1 MGKPEVTLRVQPSAQ
16 PSTSAVIFE
25 PGKRYRPRGISSFRE
40 RHYTAKCQP
49 TDSISRRPLAKL
61 LFATLGRECLGRP
74 DSSPSTTARWP
85 GACELSGSTC
95 WHVSSGL
102 LHTFP
107 VVRAKLERLT
117 SPRKA
122 QLITVGE
129 VRKDWTNW
137 PRLGRDASDAQC
149 PARHNNSRLWHNPG
163 ILMRSP
169 STSVI
174 SQTAT
179 RLHNP
184 HCSSLVRGAPQKCI
198 RETAGNCR

>member
-1 MGKPEVTLRVQPSAQ
+1 MNRDVGHFSEIATTRPSANRRILFQ
-16 PSTSAVIFE
+16 GVPLRNYFLQRLVESASVDRTLHFHYRSLARCLRTLWVHVLACEFGIAPHISGR
-25 PGKRYRPRGISSFRE
+25 PGK
-40 RHYTAKCQP
+40 
-49 TDSISRRPLAKL
+49 
-61 LFATLGRECLGRP
+61 
-74 DSSPSTTARWP
+74 AR
-85 GACELSGSTC
+85 
-95 WHVSSGL
+95 
-102 LHTFP
+102 
-107 VVRAKLERLT
+107 T
-117 SPRKA
+117 SHIPRKV

>member
-1 MGKPEVTLRVQPSAQ
+1 MSNDDFSRSHLSNGLMARFRPERIGGNSDLILTITKHAGPVSVRTEKLCGDPR
-16 PSTSAVIFE
+16 TSHI
-25 PGKRYRPRGISSFRE
+25 PR
-40 RHYTAKCQP
+40 QM
-49 TDSISRRPLAKL
+49 
-61 LFATLGRECLGRP
+61 
-74 DSSPSTTARWP
+74 
-85 GACELSGSTC
+85 
-95 WHVSSGL
+95 
-102 LHTFP
+102 
-107 VVRAKLERLT
+107 
-117 SPRKA
+117 

-129 VRKDWTNW
+129 LRKDWTNW
-137 PRLGRDASDAQC
+137 PRLGRDATDAQC